1 MTVRIETLML
11 ANHAEAINGLLYI
24 SGGGWRHHWRQK
36 PHGDEA
42 VPSAP
47 LGIAISVL
55 IPWSDTNQKHSLTLR
70 IEPEDGGDP
79 LVKIDGEFEQG
90 RPPGEPPGSDQRAVM
105 AMNLPIQ
112 YPSAGGYRVVA
123 KAGQN
128 NEEKSVSF
136 VVHDQ
141 EQGVV
146 IPG

>member
-1 MTVRIETLML
+1 MAVKIETLML

-24 SGGGWRHHWRQK
+24 SGGGWRHHWRPK
-36 PHGDEA
+36 PQGDEP
-42 VPSAP
+42 VPPAP
-47 LGIAISVL
+47 LGIAVSLLV
-55 IPWSDTNQKHSLTLR
+55 PWADTNQKYSLTLR
-70 IEPEDGGDP
+70 LEREDGGEP
-79 LVKIDGEFEQG
+79 LVKVDGEFETG
-90 RPPGEPPGSDQRAVM
+90 RLPGEPPGSDQRAVF

-123 KAGQN
+123 KVGQ